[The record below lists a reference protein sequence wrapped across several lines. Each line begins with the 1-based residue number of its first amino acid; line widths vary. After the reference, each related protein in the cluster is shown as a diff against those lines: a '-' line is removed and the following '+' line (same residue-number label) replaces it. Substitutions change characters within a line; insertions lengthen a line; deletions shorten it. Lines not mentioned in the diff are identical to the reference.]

1 MEKNEINK
9 IIIQY
14 LKENDLKDVAD
25 LLIKESNYQNN
36 SNEYEFIMNILK
48 DNNLNEKMENYDII
62 IDFISK
68 NISTSKKKKFLLDIY
83 APIFYRKI
91 FLFFDNIT
99 IENLLFLIQSLV
111 EKLTNFRQQFP
122 NYEKKIKNELN
133 KIENT
138 CQIIYQSNKRK
149 EFLLNYFPQIEN
161 NNKLIEFIN
170 SIYFHKNNPKL
181 EKILHFINL
190 YNLKKNKMLND
201 SINSNNFQSQKFNNL
216 IPYKI
221 ALSIETKSEV
231 QNLIL
236 SNSQKYFCAILNNHY
251 IITYK
256 ITKNENNEI
265 EINEI
270 VKFPSYHTNQITQL
284 TWNDSDTL
292 ILTSSKDK
300 TLCLFN
306 PMTGMTFLKLPN
318 LHSSQVTGNCFI
330 NDDIFASCGLDN
342 KVNFV
347 NTKTGKIIDSIKY
360 DTLSVINI
368 KYSKFYKLLISFI
381 GTKNSIIFY
390 NFVLEDNN
398 KFTLFEK
405 NTILMNDVII
415 SCNLSQTDGGKYLIV
430 NESKITPT
438 ISLIDLKNI
447 NIIGKYIGHKQ
458 NRFTIRINFGGYL
471 ENFICSG
478 SENGKINLWS
488 KTNSIQIFEEKLH
501 KVVVNEI
508 IWPHKKEFKDFLI
521 SGTED
526 MNINIIINDNIKK
539 VSFSKGNATLENK
552 VLDMNNQINSK
563 TVETPST
570 NNNFTMLNRLGN
582 IFRQIQ
588 SNFNINI
595 DDEEEN

>member
-25 LLIKESNYQNN
+25 LLIKESNYPNN

-48 DNNLNEKMENYDII
+48 DNNLNEKMENYDMI

-91 FLFFDNIT
+91 FLFFDNIN

-138 CQIIYQSNKRK
+138 CQIIYQSNKKK

-231 QNLIL
+231 QN
-236 SNSQKYFCAILNNHY
+236 
-251 IITYK
+251 
-256 ITKNENNEI
+256 
-265 EINEI
+265 
-270 VKFPSYHTNQITQL
+270 
-284 TWNDSDTL
+284 
-292 ILTSSKDK
+292 
-300 TLCLFN
+300 
-306 PMTGMTFLKLPN
+306 
-318 LHSSQVTGNCFI
+318 
-330 NDDIFASCGLDN
+330 
-342 KVNFV
+342 
-347 NTKTGKIIDSIKY
+347 
-360 DTLSVINI
+360 
-368 KYSKFYKLLISFI
+368 
-381 GTKNSIIFY
+381 
-390 NFVLEDNN
+390 
-398 KFTLFEK
+398 
-405 NTILMNDVII
+405 
-415 SCNLSQTDGGKYLIV
+415 
-430 NESKITPT
+430 
-438 ISLIDLKNI
+438 
-447 NIIGKYIGHKQ
+447 
-458 NRFTIRINFGGYL
+458 
-471 ENFICSG
+471 
-478 SENGKINLWS
+478 
-488 KTNSIQIFEEKLH
+488 
-501 KVVVNEI
+501 
-508 IWPHKKEFKDFLI
+508 
-521 SGTED
+521 
-526 MNINIIINDNIKK
+526 
-539 VSFSKGNATLENK
+539 
-552 VLDMNNQINSK
+552 
-563 TVETPST
+563 
-570 NNNFTMLNRLGN
+570 
-582 IFRQIQ
+582 
-588 SNFNINI
+588 
-595 DDEEEN
+595 